1 MVRDSTINV
10 PYLLTL
16 KAITAQWGNFRTLL
30 PSPTQKV
37 AF

>member
-10 PYLLTL
+10 LYLTL
-16 KAITAQWGNFRTLL
+16 KAVTAQWGNFRTLL